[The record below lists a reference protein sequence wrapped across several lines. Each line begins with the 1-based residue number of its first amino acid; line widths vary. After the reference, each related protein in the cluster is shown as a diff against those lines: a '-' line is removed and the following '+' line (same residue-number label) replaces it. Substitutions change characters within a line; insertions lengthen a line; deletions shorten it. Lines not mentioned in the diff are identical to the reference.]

1 MMKPTPARL
10 ALFALLCTL
19 GSSARLQAAPRLSH
33 GARTRN
39 LPDREFSCGT
49 GAPFAPVSQP
59 RLTYCGGRVLSQAQ
73 IVAVLWGPP
82 DPLVPT
88 PSCAA
93 PTFQGCLDN
102 YYRQLVASPQFDW
115 IDEYQTTLPGA
126 DGTPGTQQHIG
137 RPTYWGSVVITPANH
152 SPVVGEVDTEAELVS
167 QIQAGNLPA
176 PDAADETI
184 YEVHFPLGVDPSDAC
199 SIACGNFCAYH
210 DSWRSNILN
219 TNGLLAIIPSHM
231 PPGYHG
237 GRQCNLCGSRTD
249 WFANLGDSISHETFE
264 TITDPDVG
272 LVTSQGCAAPLGWY
286 DEQGE
291 DPLNVH
297 GEIGDM
303 CEGLPDGTSEV
314 TGVSFPGTDGGSYTV
329 QREWSN
335 ARDACI
341 GSINDA
347 FTIVAPA
354 GPLLDAPGG
363 DVTFLISTTAPLD
376 AGPVP
381 LKLTAHGLPATGV
394 TARFSPTTID
404 ASGTSTLT
412 LSVAADARQTSFSF
426 GVVGDSGDTLAE
438 TLLTVAPPD
447 FSASTDRSS
456 LALTAGGAGV
466 TMRLSTAA
474 LSGAG
479 RGFALSTSG
488 APGVLVS
495 PAAGT
500 LGAPLS
506 ITLSAAAGA
515 PTVDGIL
522 SLNVTSAGLTHT
534 LPLQLSLSGDDAAL
548 SATTIPVQ
556 SAQQGHTTQ
565 IALASSTKS
574 GKPQTLFLSA
584 INQPRGVTA
593 SFSPA
598 TILSGESAT
607 CALSV
612 PDSQALGPV
621 TITLIGVGPYAQASF
636 NLPLNVVA
644 ASGCAEPGA
653 PLFALLGLVALTASR
668 RRGGGTSRSPSAAGR
683 RASH

>member
-19 GSSARLQAAPRLSH
+19 GSSALLPALAAPRLSH

-39 LPDREFSCGT
+39 LPDRDVSCGT
-49 GAPFAPVSQP
+49 GVPFAPVSQP

-73 IVAVLWGPP
+73 IVAVLWGAP

-88 PSCAA
+88 PSCSA
-93 PTFQGCLDN
+93 PTFQACLDN

-137 RPTYWGSVVITPANH
+137 PPTYWGSVVITPANH
-152 SPVVGEVDTEAELVS
+152 NPVVGEVDTEAELVA

-184 YEVHFPLGVDPSDAC
+184 YEVHFPLGVDPSDTC

-231 PPGYHG
+231 PPGYPG
-237 GRQCNLCGSRTD
+237 GRQCNLCGSRAD
-249 WFANLGDSISHETFE
+249 WFANLGSSISHETFE
-264 TITDPDVG
+264 AITDPDVG
-272 LVTSQGCAAPLGWY
+272 LTASQGCVAPLGWY

-291 DPLNVH
+291 DPLSVH

-303 CEGLPDGTSEV
+303 CEGLPDGTSQV
-314 TGVSFPGTDGGSYTV
+314 TAVSFPSTDGGSYTV

-335 ARDACI
+335 AHHACL

-363 DVTFLISTTAPLD
+363 DVTFLITTTTPLD

-404 ASGTSTLT
+404 ASATSTLT
-412 LSVAADARQTSFSF
+412 LSVAADAGQTAFSF

-438 TLLTVAPPD
+438 TMLVVAPPD
-447 FSASTDRSS
+447 FSASTDQSS

-466 TMRLSTAA
+466 TMMLTTAA

-479 RGFALSTSG
+479 RGFSLSTLG

-506 ITLSAAAGA
+506 IALSAAAGA

-534 LPLQLSLSGDDAAL
+534 IPLQLSLSGDDATLA
-548 SATTIPVQ
+548 AVPVQ
-556 SAQQGHTTQ
+556 SAQQGQTTQ
-565 IALASSTKS
+565 ITVTSSTKR
-574 GKPQTLFLSA
+574 GKAQALFLSA
-584 INQPRGVTA
+584 INLPKGITA
-593 SFSPA
+593 SFSPP
-598 TILSGESAT
+598 ILTSGGSAT
-607 CALSV
+607 CSLLV
-612 PDSQALGPV
+612 PASQALGPI
-621 TITLIGVGPYAQASF
+621 TITLIGKGPYATASS
-636 NLPLNVVA
+636 NLPVNVVA

-668 RRGGGTSRSPSAAGR
+668 RRGRGTSRSPSAAGR
-683 RASH
+683 RASR